1 METLVKGSKM
11 EEIKSVIERYVEG
24 TKTGN
29 VEKLRLIFAPNA
41 VMSGDLGELK
51 LVIASPEIFF
61 KDIEGEECDRNYRY
75 VIEDIIVKGEIASVT
90 LKEYNLKNSDFLNLF
105 QLQKIDNEWK
115 IISKLFTTT

>member
-1 METLVKGSKM
+1 M

-29 VEKLRLIFAPNA
+29 AEKLRLIFFAPNA

-61 KDIEGEECDRNYRY
+61 QRY
-75 VIEDIIVKGEIASVT
+75 
-90 LKEYNLKNSDFLNLF
+90 
-105 QLQKIDNEWK
+105 
-115 IISKLFTTT
+115 